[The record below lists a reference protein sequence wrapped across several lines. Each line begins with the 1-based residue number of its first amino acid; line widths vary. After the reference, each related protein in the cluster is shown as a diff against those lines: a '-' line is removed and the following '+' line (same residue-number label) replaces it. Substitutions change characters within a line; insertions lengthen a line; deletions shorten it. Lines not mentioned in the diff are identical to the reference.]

1 MATVDPK
8 IREELKAK
16 LEADRAAKTEAE
28 NKKAAD
34 VYNEF
39 AATYKRERELNPQGT
54 ASGYVDRKVDALGD
68 LARKVGK
75 AMGTN
80 KMSSQDDE
88 AQMAARKDVKGYKK
102 GGITKKMASG
112 GKVSQLAKAN
122 GIAVRG
128 KSRGT
133 LI

>member
-16 LEADRAAKTEAE
+16 LEAEKATNTQAE
-28 NKKAAD
+28 NKKAAE
-34 VYNEF
+34 VYKEF
-39 AATYKRERELNPQGT
+39 AATYKRERELNPKDT
-54 ASGYVDRKVDALGD
+54 PDGYIDRKVDALGD

-80 KMSSQDDE
+80 KMTSQDDE

-102 GGITKKMASG
+102 GGSTASKRADG
-112 GKVSQLAKAN
+112 C
-122 GIAVRG
+122 AVRG
-128 KSRGT
+128 KTKGT
-133 LI
+133 MC

>member
-16 LEADRAAKTEAE
+16 LDAEKAAKMEAE
-28 NKKAAD
+28 NKKANE
-34 VYNEF
+34 VYKEF
-39 AATYKRERELNPQGT
+39 SEKYKRERELNPQGT
-54 ASGYVDRKVDALGD
+54 ASGYIDRKVDALGD
-68 LARKVGK
+68 LARKAGR

-102 GGITKKMASG
+102 GGSVSSASKRADGCATK
-112 GKVSQLAKAN
+112 GKTK
-122 GIAVRG
+122 GRI
-128 KSRGT
+128 
-133 LI
+133 I

>member
-16 LEADRAAKTEAE
+16 LEAEKATNTQAE
-28 NKKAAD
+28 NKKAAE
-34 VYNEF
+34 VYKEF
-39 AATYKRERELNPQGT
+39 AATYKRERELNPKGT
-54 ASGYVDRKVDALGD
+54 PDGYIDKKVDALGD

-80 KMSSQDDE
+80 KMTSQDDE

-102 GGITKKMASG
+102 GGTASSRADG
-112 GKVSQLAKAN
+112 C
-122 GIAVRG
+122 AVRG
-128 KSRGT
+128 KTKGT
-133 LI
+133 MC

>member
-16 LEADRAAKTEAE
+16 LEAEKAAKTQAE
-28 NKKAAD
+28 NKKAAE

-39 AATYKRERELNPQGT
+39 AATYKRERELNPKGT
-54 ASGYVDRKVDALGD
+54 PDGYVDRKVDALGD

-102 GGITKKMASG
+102 GGSTASKRADG
-112 GKVSQLAKAN
+112 C
-122 GIAVRG
+122 AVRG
-128 KSRGT
+128 KTKGK
-133 LI
+133 IC